1 MSRLVVL
8 PWSLLYLIRVSLALE
23 IGFPNTPQSA
33 IGHLSM
39 TEIVIVLRRFVVP
52 NSANVLIGESIL
64 TLKKTAHFSF
74 KSTSLQNH

>member
-1 MSRLVVL
+1 M
-8 PWSLLYLIRVSLALE
+8 ALE

-64 TLKKTAHFSF
+64 TLKKTAPLALNLPAF
-74 KSTSLQNH
+74 KITDPY